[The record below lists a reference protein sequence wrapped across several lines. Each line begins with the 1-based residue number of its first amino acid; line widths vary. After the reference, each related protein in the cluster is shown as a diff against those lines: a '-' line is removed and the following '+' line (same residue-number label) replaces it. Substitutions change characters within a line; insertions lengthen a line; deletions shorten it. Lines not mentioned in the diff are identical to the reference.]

1 MTEPGHCP
9 RCHVVLTADAP
20 AGLCPSCLMQL
31 ALELTTGGADQSSR
45 SELFP
50 EERFAPDMTI
60 PENLRSFG
68 DYELLQQIARG
79 GMGVIY
85 KARQISLNRIV
96 AVKMMLPGLAVSE
109 AEAQRFQTEAE
120 AIANLRHPNIVAIYE
135 VGAHEGQRYFS
146 MEYIEGQSLAA
157 MIRDHPLPEETAA
170 RYVKVIAE
178 AMQYAHR
185 QGILHRDLKPSNV
198 LLDKTGKPCLTDFGL
213 AKRMGSD
220 SRLTA
225 SGVVLGTPS
234 YMPPEQA
241 AGKNKQLGPASD
253 VYSIGAIL
261 YELLTGRPPFQ
272 AATSLD
278 TVLLVINS
286 EPIAPRLLNP
296 KLSRD
301 LETICLKCLEKDAR
315 RRYPSAQ
322 ELADDLD
329 RYLNRKPIKAR
340 PISVLNRAWRWS
352 RRSPWPTAAAAAI
365 VLLLLAVLAS
375 GWAISSRRTA
385 MISEQRLRQSLFE
398 QVRSE
403 RLAGDRAESLK
414 TPADAAGINSAP
426 ELRQEAGQ
434 MITISGARLLREFE
448 GVKVAFSPDGKM
460 LAVIKPQKREGKV
473 TGALPAEIELL
484 ETQTGRLLDRFSID
498 HIPWRSL
505 FRPDGSRLVS
515 NDVGKIGSKWPP
527 PPMTPLPAQ
536 PANLPPIEIGALVMR
551 SKTLAVSPPFSP
563 TWMPTT
569 LEYGGEK
576 RTPIHAPGTHRIIR
590 GGKIIIHSS
599 TSGTSG
605 TSGTSEASG
614 TRITSV
620 GILRGMIITPSGTSG
635 TSGTSEASGT
645 SGTRQCFL
653 CLAQLVPGSPRP
665 PGPPSDIVPSN

>member
-1 MTEPGHCP
+1 
-9 RCHVVLTADAP
+9 
-20 AGLCPSCLMQL
+20 MQL
-31 ALELTTGGADQSSR
+31 ALELTAGGADQSSR
-45 SELFP
+45 SERFP

-96 AVKMMLPGLAVSE
+96 AVKMMLPGLVVSE

-120 AIANLRHPNIVAIYE
+120 AIGNLRHPNIVAIYE
-135 VGAHEGQRYFS
+135 VGAHEGRRYFS
-146 MEYIEGQSLAA
+146 MDYIEGQSLAA

-253 VYSIGAIL
+253 VYSLGAIL

-272 AATSLD
+272 AANTLD

-340 PISVLNRAWRWS
+340 PLSVLNRAWRWS
-352 RRSPWPTAAAAAI
+352 RRNPWPTAAAAAI

-375 GWAISSRRTA
+375 VWAISSRRTA

-403 RLAGDRAESLK
+403 RLAGNRAESLE
-414 TPADAAGINSAP
+414 TPADVARINSAP

-434 MITISGARLLREFE
+434 TITISGARLMREVE
-448 GVKVAFSPDGKM
+448 GIKVAFSPDGKM

-498 HIPWRSL
+498 HIPWQSL
-505 FRPDGSRLVS
+505 FSPDGSRLVS

-527 PPMTPLPAQ
+527 PPMTLLPAQ
-536 PANLPPIEIGALVMR
+536 RANLPPIEIDALGMR
-551 SKTLAVSPPFSP
+551 SKPLAVSPPFSP

-576 RTPIHAPGTHRIIR
+576 RTPVHASETHWIIR
-590 GGKIIIHSS
+590 GGYVKIIPH
-599 TSGTSG
+599 SGTSG
-605 TSGTSEASG
+605 A
-614 TRITSV
+614 
-620 GILRGMIITPSGTSG
+620 SG

-665 PGPPSDIVPSN
+665 PGLPSDIVPGN